1 MHTPVLNWLC
11 DLLCIILGEVIVDAC
26 VDLLPHTCCCTWFLF
41 EDIENTIQVEI
52 KALLVK
58 ISAGPMILRTLW
70 RTRRDGPSR
79 P

>member
-1 MHTPVLNWLC
+1 MHKPDLNLLC
-11 DLLCIILGEVIVDAC
+11 DLLCIFLGEVIANAC

-58 ISAGPMILRTLW
+58 ILGS
-70 RTRRDGPSR
+70 
-79 P
+79 